1 MDSSSVMAVFSAL
14 ALGHSIFLASHFWSP
29 LTKSPS
35 RFFLALLLS
44 ALAIRITKSVLVIL
58 IPESPDIIPA
68 VGLIGLSIIGPALY
82 FYVRSF
88 KNVRFTIAK
97 SSLWHFA
104 LALSLIILIPLLND
118 QQMFIAYCVAVAHM
132 FLYILFSAIYV
143 IKEWGKFKPIQQ
155 KWLVLLLSSVTVI
168 WITFFFQLLIEA
180 FITYLSVTIVAAA
193 MLYGLSI
200 WAQRKKKLFIEPK
213 RSLVENDFEILRE
226 IGEQIQALLQ
236 KEKIYTNSDLTV
248 KSLSN
253 EMGYPEY
260 LVSQAI
266 NFHFNKSFPELLN
279 EYRVEYAVNLITSKT
294 YDNLSVEGIAYE
306 SGYNSI
312 SAFYRA
318 FKKIKG
324 MTPANFKKASLK
336 TA

>member
-1 MDSSSVMAVFSAL
+1 MSA
-14 ALGHSIFLASHFWSP
+14 P
-29 LTKSPS
+29 RVPS
-35 RFFLALLLS
+35 RRAARLPSRRAR
-44 ALAIRITKSVLVIL
+44 AGGAR
-58 IPESPDIIPA
+58 
-68 VGLIGLSIIGPALY
+68 
-82 FYVRSF
+82 
-88 KNVRFTIAK
+88 
-97 SSLWHFA
+97 
-104 LALSLIILIPLLND
+104 ALS
-118 QQMFIAYCVAVAHM
+118 
-132 FLYILFSAIYV
+132 
-143 IKEWGKFKPIQQ
+143 
-155 KWLVLLLSSVTVI
+155 